1 MTLVEKLHEI
11 HASLTAAGLRHAF
24 GGAIALAY
32 CTLEP
37 RGTRDLDVNI
47 FTDASNA
54 EAALAALPGGVKA
67 TKKDLALILRDGQAR
82 VWWDDTPIDLFL
94 NNHAF
99 HETVADAVRWVPLGG
114 RDVPVL
120 DCVSLTVFKALF
132 NRTKDWADL
141 EAVAEA
147 DPDSLRAGTLAVAR
161 LIGDDDQIVARL
173 RSLV

>member
-1 MTLVEKLHEI
+1 MTLVEKLHSI

-54 EAALAALPGGVKA
+54 AGALAALPGGVKA
-67 TKKDLALILRDGQAR
+67 TKKDLDLILRDGQAR

-94 NNHAF
+94 NNHSF

-161 LIGDDDQIVARL
+161 LVGDDEIVARL
-173 RSLV
+173 RALV

>member
-1 MTLVEKLHEI
+1 MILVEKLHAI
-11 HASLTAAGLRHAF
+11 HQSLTEAGLRHAF

-37 RGTRDLDVNI
+37 RGTRDLDVNV
-47 FTDASNA
+47 FTDAANA
-54 EAALAALPGGVKA
+54 ARAVEALPAGVVA
-67 TKKDLALILRDGQAR
+67 TSKDVAVILRDGQTR
-82 VWWDDTPIDLFL
+82 LWWDDTPIDLFL
-94 NNHAF
+94 NNHPF

-120 DCVSLTVFKALF
+120 DCISLTVFKAMF

-147 DPDSLRAGTLAVAR
+147 DPDSLRAGTAAVAG
-161 LIGDDDQIVARL
+161 LIGDEDEIVVRL